1 MGEKK
6 KKDWNVQFF
15 SDYDTVRRYLRP
27 ISYGCFAPRDIAKL
41 LGSHASSYSHTIQ
54 HLRECLP
61 DGSLM
66 DIDELLSAKEQRVQI
81 LGDSYRTSSTPF
93 AETYYLRT
101 LSENEIYFYLHLP
114 RFLSLEELTPTD
126 RQSAKI
132 RGRINGRAPGRSSQ
146 KKETASDETSADFDA
161 VSWIPTY
168 QLHLPPEEKD
178 PGTRAQMADDAKQ
191 PYWDKPNGFDTRSI
205 QGYLEELVRRGY
217 LCHTGKKGKPSYQ
230 VTEDVLAGLSTAELA
245 TLRFAVDFYREI
257 SPLQV
262 PGYFLSSQL
271 GWRTGQPE
279 IERPFQIV
287 GGDPRRI
294 IDDDI
299 IYKVLQAIELDEE
312 IEFLYREPTWR
323 ESRDAKKTADQAS
336 EAQEWDKEYFYWKRK
351 YPGLAEIFR
360 RDHPRPEVDEH
371 YRHAFPAAIT
381 IDDLAGGR
389 QQLIDVHGNAYRLE
403 DIRNV
408 RPHTRNDAPPLKA
421 RKPSERKLEFLLH
434 ARDDA
439 HEEALCRS
447 VQHHLGDV
455 TVTREADHIL
465 HCTMRCGNDLL
476 RQLPLLR
483 QYLPFIEILAT
494 DPNARDLRRRMKD
507 SIEEALAHYEEG

>member
-1 MGEKK
+1 MEGKK

-15 SDYDTVRRYLRP
+15 SDYDTIRRYLRP

-61 DGSLM
+61 DGSVM
-66 DIDELLSAKEQRVQI
+66 DIEDLLDAKDQRMQI
-81 LGDSYRTSSTPF
+81 LGDSYRTSKTPF

-114 RFLSLEELTPTD
+114 RFLSLEDLTPTD

-132 RGRINGRAPGRSSQ
+132 RSRINGKKPGRTNQ
-146 KKETASDETSADFDA
+146 KKEEPSDTAEFDA
-161 VSWIPTY
+161 AEWVPPY
-168 QLHLPPEEKD
+168 QLHLPPDEKD
-178 PGTRAQMADDAKQ
+178 PDARAEIAENAEL

-217 LCHTGKKGKPSYQ
+217 LCRSGKKERPSYH
-230 VTEDVLAGLSTAELA
+230 VTEDVLAGISMEDLA
-245 TLRFAVDFYREI
+245 ALRFAVDFYREI
-257 SPLQV
+257 SPIQV
-262 PGYFLSSQL
+262 PGYFLSSQI
-271 GWRTGQPE
+271 GWRTDQPE
-279 IERPFQIV
+279 MNRPFQIV

-312 IEFLYREPTWR
+312 IEFLYRDPTWR
-323 ESRDAKKTADQAS
+323 ENRDAKKTAKQKS
-336 EAQEWDKEYFYWKRK
+336 EAQEWDNEYSRWKKED
-351 YPGLAEIFR
+351 PDLAEIFQR
-360 RDHPRPEVDEH
+360 EHPRPEVDEH
-371 YRHAFPAAIT
+371 YRHLHPAAIA

-389 QQLIDVHGNAYRLE
+389 QQLIDMHGNAYRLE

-408 RPHTRNDAPPLKA
+408 RPHLRDDAPPQKA
-421 RKPSERKLEFLLH
+421 WEPSERTLEFLLH
-434 ARDDA
+434 AQDDV

-447 VQHHLGDV
+447 MQHHLGDV
-455 TVTREADHIL
+455 TVAREADHVL
-465 HCTMRCGNDLL
+465 HCTMQCGNDLL

-494 DPNARDLRRRMKD
+494 DPNARNLRRRMKED
-507 SIEEALAHYEEG
+507 IEEALAHYEDG

>member
-81 LGDSYRTSSTPF
+81 LGDSYRTARTPF

-114 RFLSLEELTPTD
+114 RFLCLADLTPAD

-132 RGRINGRAPGRSSQ
+132 RSRVNGRKPGRTSQ
-146 KKETASDETSADFDA
+146 KNGASSDEASADFDA
-161 VSWIPTY
+161 ASWIPSY

-178 PGTRAQMADDAKQ
+178 PSDRSKMADEAER

-205 QGYLEELVRRGY
+205 QGYLEELVQRGY
-217 LCHTGKKGKPSYQ
+217 LCRTGKKEKPSYQ
-230 VTEDVLAGLSTAELA
+230 VTEDVLSGLSSEDVAA
-245 TLRFAVDFYREI
+245 LRFAVDFYREI

-271 GWRTGQPE
+271 GWRAGQPE

-312 IEFLYREPTWR
+312 IEFLYRDLTWR
-323 ESRDAKKTADQAS
+323 ESRDAKKTAKQNR
-336 EAQEWDKEYFYWKRK
+336 EAQAWDKEYSRWKRED
-351 YPGLAEIFR
+351 PDFAETFR
-360 RDHPRPEVDEH
+360 REHPRPEVDEH
-371 YRHAFPAAIT
+371 YRHAHPAAIV

-389 QQLIDVHGNAYRLE
+389 QQLLDAHGNAYRLE

-408 RPHTRNDAPPLKA
+408 RLHTRNDVPPLKTW
-421 RKPSERKLEFLLH
+421 KPSERRLEFLLH

-455 TVTREADHIL
+455 AVAREANHVL

-483 QYLPFIEILAT
+483 QYLPYIEILAT
-494 DPNARDLRRRMKD
+494 DSNARNLRRRMKE